1 MSNTL
6 IRSLSG
12 ALFVTILTGSL
23 LVSPVIFATVM
34 LFIILV
40 MVKEFLSI
48 TLIPGTLKR
57 QSTIVSITTFTIYLL
72 LFLHSHHQ
80 IEAKYLWITAIPL
93 IALTVS
99 LLYSKDARIKERFNQ
114 APFLFMALIYIS
126 LPMSLTSLILFDSQG
141 SYNPMIM
148 LSLLILL
155 WSSDIG
161 AYISGM
167 TLGQKNGH
175 KLFPGISPK
184 KSWEGFFGGM
194 ISSLAAAV
202 ILYHTTLLNTSL
214 THALILSLIIFI
226 AGALG
231 DLCESLLKRNF
242 SIKDSGSIMPGHGG
256 LLDRFD
262 GALLAFP
269 AAIAYI
275 KLLELI

>member
-12 ALFVTILTGSL
+12 ALFVAIMAGSL

-34 LFIILV
+34 LFVILV

-48 TLIPGTLKR
+48 TLIRGTYKA
-57 QSTIVSITTFTIYLL
+57 QSTIVSIASFTIYLL
-72 LFLHSHHQ
+72 LFLYSRHQ
-80 IEAKYLWITAIPL
+80 VEAKYLWIAALPL
-93 IALTVS
+93 IILMVS
-99 LLYSKDARIKERFNQ
+99 LLYSKDARSSEKYNR

-126 LPMSLTSLILFDSQG
+126 LPMSLTSLVLFDTQAG
-141 SYNPMIM
+141 YTPGIM

-167 TLGQKNGH
+167 TFGQKNGH
-175 KLFPGISPK
+175 KLFPSISPK

-194 ISSLAAAV
+194 ASTLAAAA
-202 ILYHTTLLNTSL
+202 ILKYTGVLDTSL
-214 THALILSLIIFI
+214 THALILSLVIFI
-226 AGALG
+226 TGALG
-231 DLCESLLKRNF
+231 DLSESLLKRNF
-242 SIKDSGSIMPGHGG
+242 TVKDSGSIMPGHGG

-275 KLLELI
+275 KLFELI